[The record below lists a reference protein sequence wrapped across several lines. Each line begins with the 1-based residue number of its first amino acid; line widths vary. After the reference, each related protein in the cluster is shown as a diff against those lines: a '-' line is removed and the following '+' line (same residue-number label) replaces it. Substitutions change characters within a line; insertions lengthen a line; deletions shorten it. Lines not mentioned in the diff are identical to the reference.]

1 MGESVLSTDRGQT
14 ADRRS
19 PGKARRLPQRH
30 RGQDLLVQSL
40 NELHFKNTDQRI
52 YNVVS
57 GSILPT
63 MTRSDFELAAGGV
76 ALCHGRLKST
86 LTVD

>member
-1 MGESVLSTDRGQT
+1 MSFRQT
-14 ADRRS
+14 E
-19 PGKARRLPQRH
+19 GKLQIDVPQERPDAYLNVIVV
-30 RGQDLLVQSL
+30 RTLLVQSL

>member
-1 MGESVLSTDRGQT
+1 
-14 ADRRS
+14 
-19 PGKARRLPQRH
+19 
-30 RGQDLLVQSL
+30 VQSL
-40 NELHFKNTDQRI
+40 TELHFKNDQPI

-76 ALCHGRLKST
+76 ALCH
-86 LTVD
+86 

>member
-1 MGESVLSTDRGQT
+1 
-14 ADRRS
+14 
-19 PGKARRLPQRH
+19 
-30 RGQDLLVQSL
+30 VQSL